1 MKRKG
6 NEETKTERRRGRMT
20 EKQKDVCTGI
30 WIDKQTEEAADT
42 E

>member
-6 NEETKTERRRGRMT
+6 NEETKTERRRMT

-30 WIDKQTEEAADT
+30 WIDKQTEESADT